1 VTRSLVSAGMT
12 RGSPRSRS
20 KELSIQTLGLSLRTK
35 GEEGRPIP
43 TVFKQLADVGAHIRR
58 GQVTLVG
65 SAPGGG
71 KSGLLTKIATESKVP
86 TLYFS
91 ADSDKGTF
99 GIRVVSSTLNVMTD
113 VAEELLIEKDEDA
126 LAAVD
131 DDTGHMWVN
140 FDSSPSPKDISDETD
155 VFATVY
161 GSYPVLIV
169 VDNLMDVST
178 PGMLPVEGHDKILD
192 FCKQL
197 ARRTEAAVVVLCHVT
212 GQYTDGLER
221 IPRSGLINKIDK
233 RPRLILTLYHVGPT
247 LLGVCVVKNSNG
259 RASSDGSMEVHIP
272 VIWEKGFYGLN

>member
-1 VTRSLVSAGMT
+1 MF
-12 RGSPRSRS
+12 
-20 KELSIQTLGLSLRTK
+20 Q
-35 GEEGRPIP
+35 
-43 TVFKQLADVGAHIRR
+43 QLADVGAHIRR

-71 KSGLLTKIATESKVP
+71 KSGLLTKISMDAKVP

-99 GIRVVSSTLNVMTD
+99 GIRVVSAAAGVMTHA
-113 VAEELLIEKDEDA
+113 AEELLLERDEDA
-126 LAAVD
+126 MASVD
-131 DDTGHMWVN
+131 EATSHMWVN
-140 FDSSPSPKDISDETD
+140 FDSAPAPKDIADETD
-155 VFATVY
+155 VFANIY
-161 GSYPVLIV
+161 GGYPELIV

-178 PGMLPVEGHDKILD
+178 GSLQALEAHDKVLD
-192 FCKQL
+192 FLRQL

-233 RPRLILTLYHVGPT
+233 RPRLILTLYHVGPN

-259 RASSDGSMEVHIP
+259 RASADGSMEVHVP
-272 VIWEKGFYGLN
+272 VVWEKGWYGTS